1 MKNEINSKKILTIF
15 LMVVILLS
23 ITVTEFFLIVGFV
36 EKTVENITIPEISVE
51 TEFEKLTEEGLEFSV
66 SINIVNPNNF
76 ELKIDEF
83 SLVAITDKNNNVG
96 SFLISGGTV
105 KPETSS
111 TFKSKGV
118 IIFEVFDAEVLIF
131 SVDGNVTVKFGDF
144 DKTLSLSTDI
154 QVPIPAISDFVF
166 QNEAVDLEISLQF
179 KLRFK
184 GILAI
189 ASFKIINPSE
199 ITLVGKNLVYR
210 IYRLDDNTKTLI
222 GEQDM
227 VPSEISPKTDLYVNT
242 EVLISYRK
250 FFFSAGLKFLPD
262 WIILRI
268 DGDIL
273 IAGTKQV
280 IPISVQGYLDP
291 HLIRTID
298 KR

>member
-1 MKNEINSKKILTIF
+1 
-15 LMVVILLS
+15 
-23 ITVTEFFLIVGFV
+23 
-36 EKTVENITIPEISVE
+36 
-51 TEFEKLTEEGLEFSV
+51 
-66 SINIVNPNNF
+66 
-76 ELKIDEF
+76 
-83 SLVAITDKNNNVG
+83 
-96 SFLISGGTV
+96 
-105 KPETSS
+105 
-111 TFKSKGV
+111 
-118 IIFEVFDAEVLIF
+118 
-131 SVDGNVTVKFGDF
+131 
-144 DKTLSLSTDI
+144 LSLSTDI
-154 QVPIPAISDFVF
+154 QVSIPAISDFVF

-189 ASFKIINPSE
+189 ASFRIINPSE

-268 DGDIL
+268 DGNIL